1 MLELKDNRQKKSRR
15 FKGWTAIVL
24 AASIAVHPLFTPPN
38 VQAASAAD
46 SQVTMVAQDPLTYGA
61 ILRKYVWSFDRGKKP
76 VTVKANVVE
85 VDLQNPY
92 VKLDTIVGTG
102 GKYTK
107 NQNVRKMANETGA
120 TAAVN
125 GDFFNMQADGVPM
138 GPQISDGKLQATTLD
153 MPGWYSFALT
163 KENKP
168 VIDMFAFQGKM
179 IAKDGASYPLG
190 GINKTYYWYE
200 DDGVH
205 QEGVH
210 SLIDG
215 LYMYT
220 SSWGDVNRSNDGTT
234 VPTEVLVRN
243 GRVAEIKHVG
253 ILDMMPP
260 EDGYILRASGKAD
273 EFVRQHLKVGDPIV
287 ADYKMFAQDPSRSY
301 DVGGFK
307 TMIGGHT
314 ILVDQGQPTAFSR
327 GGVSE
332 YANRARTAIGYSKDE
347 RYAYLITL
355 DESSSSAGATL
366 AELQQ
371 LMIKIGV
378 WKGMNLDGG
387 GSTQMVTRKLGDFNT
402 TLLTEVGYERPVVN
416 GIGIYSLSP
425 KGEAKGMSLQGPTAL
440 FIGQKAT
447 YGIEKAYDVF
457 YNPLD
462 PTQLSAVW
470 TTSQPV
476 GTFEGATFTAKATGK
491 TTLTAA
497 SGQATES
504 MDIEVIGG
512 KDIASLKIDASST
525 ALLRNSIYKMTV
537 KATSKSGKTGSV
549 PADALQWE
557 YIGFKGRMEGDRLTV
572 ESIDPNVSEG
582 RMIARYDGFSAMI
595 TLPIVDQRIVES
607 FEGTAPIS
615 FSSTNGV
622 TGTVYKTTDGV
633 GTAAGNKVLALQYDF
648 TQGMNTTV
656 AYATFMGGL
665 KIEGS
670 PESLSLKVKGDNSRN
685 WIRAEI
691 QDSSGGQPKL
701 VSLTENTDFSDWK
714 VISADLKKYNL
725 TYPITLNKLYVANP
739 ENGHNDRGLKG
750 QILFDDIT
758 FHYSKQTGQEKNT
771 VKLTIDQKSLTVN
784 GAAIQL
790 DQAPVIVEGN
800 TLVPVRFVVE
810 AMGGKLTW
818 VDEERKVVIMKDN
831 HLIELW
837 LDKKDLIADGELIT
851 AEVPPILMT
860 ERTMVPLRVIA
871 ENMGWKVTWDESTRS
886 VTLQ

>member
-15 FKGWTAIVL
+15 FKGWTALVL
-24 AASIAVHPLFTPPN
+24 AATIAVHPLFTPPTL
-38 VQAASAAD
+38 QAASAAD
-46 SQVTMVAQDPLTYGA
+46 SQVTIVTQDPLTYGA
-61 ILRKYVWSFDRGKKP
+61 ILRKYVWSFDRAKKP

-107 NQNVRKMANETGA
+107 KQSVRKMANETEA

-138 GPQISDGKLQATTLD
+138 GPQIMDGKLQSTTID

-168 VIDMFAFQGKM
+168 VIDLFAFQGKM
-179 IAKDGASYPLG
+179 IARDGASYPLG

-200 DDGVH
+200 DDGIH

-243 GRVAEIKHVG
+243 GRVVEIKPTG

-287 ADYKMFAQDPSRSY
+287 ADYKMFAQDPSNSY

-314 ILVDQGQPTAFSR
+314 ILVDQGQPTTFSR

-332 YANRARTAIGYSKDE
+332 NANRARTAIGYSKDE

-387 GSTQMVTRKLGDFNT
+387 GSTQLVTRKLGDFHT

-416 GIGIYSLSP
+416 GIGVYSLSP
-425 KGEAKGMSLQGPTAL
+425 EGEAKGMSLQGPTAL

-462 PTQLSAVW
+462 PERLSPIW
-470 TTSQPV
+470 TASQPI
-476 GTFEGATFTAKATGK
+476 GTFEGSTFTAKATGK
-491 TTLTAA
+491 ATLTAKV
-497 SGQATES
+497 GQAAES
-504 MDIEVIGG
+504 LDIEVIGG
-512 KDIASLKIDASST
+512 EDIASLKIDASST

-557 YIGFKGRMEGDRLTV
+557 FIGFKGRMEGDRLTV
-572 ESIDPNVSEG
+572 DSIDPNVKEG
-582 RMIARYDGFSAMI
+582 RMIARYDGFSAML
-595 TLPIVDQRIVES
+595 TLPIADQRIVES
-607 FEGTAPIS
+607 FEGATPIS
-615 FSSTNGV
+615 FSSTEGV
-622 TGTVYKTTDGV
+622 TGTVYKVTEG
-633 GTAAGNKVLALQYDF
+633 AGASANKVLALQYDF
-648 TQGMNTTV
+648 TQGTKTTV

-691 QDSSGGQPKL
+691 QDSSGGLPKL
-701 VSLTENTDFSDWK
+701 ISLTENTDFSDWK
-714 VISADLKKYNL
+714 VVSADLKKHNL
-725 TYPITLNKLYVANP
+725 TYPITVNRIYVANP
-739 ENGHNDRGLKG
+739 ENGHSGRGLKG
-750 QILFDDIT
+750 QILFDDFT
-758 FHYSKQTGQEKNT
+758 FHYSNQTEPSKNT

-784 GAAIQL
+784 GAGIQL

-837 LDKKDLIADGELIT
+837 LDKKDLIADGERIT
-851 AEVPPILMT
+851 AEVPPVLMT
-860 ERTMVPLRVIA
+860 ERTMVPLRIIA
-871 ENMGWKVTWDESTRS
+871 ENMGWKVTWDEMTRS